1 MSDHAVRPAAP
12 AQEFPADEES
22 GWARWI
28 FFGATMML
36 LLGSFTL
43 VEGLTALLDPQY
55 YAVTAHGT
63 LLFNLT
69 GWGWVHLV
77 LGVAAVVTGLGLLA
91 RASWARYPGIAIAG
105 LSALAHLTFLP
116 AAPFWALVVLTLD
129 VLVIWALVAHAPD
142 ALRTRPSR
150 R

>member
-1 MSDHAVRPAAP
+1 MSHHAVRPAAP
-12 AQEFPADEES
+12 AQESAAEDS
-22 GWARWI
+22 GWAGWI
-28 FFGATMML
+28 FFGATMMF

-63 LLFNLT
+63 LLFDLT

-77 LGVAAVVTGLGLLA
+77 LGAAAVLTSFGLFA
-91 RASWARYPGIAIAG
+91 RASWARYPGVAIAG

-129 VLVIWALVAHAPD
+129 VLVIWALVAHASD
-142 ALRTRPSR
+142 VLRTRHSR

>member
-1 MSDHAVRPAAP
+1 MSDRTVRPVEP
-12 AQEFPADEES
+12 VVTEET

-28 FFGATMML
+28 FFGAAMMF

-43 VEGLTALLDPQY
+43 VEGLTALLDPDH
-55 YAVTAHGT
+55 YAVTPHGT
-63 LLFNLT
+63 ILFSLT

-77 LGVAAVVTGLGLLA
+77 LGCAAVLTGIGLFA
-91 RASWARYPGIAIAG
+91 RKSWARYPGIAIAG

-116 AAPFWALVVLTLD
+116 SAPFWALVVLTLD
-129 VLVIWALVAHAPD
+129 VLVIWALVVHASD
-142 ALRTRPSR
+142 ALRDR